1 MLPPVLI
8 VNQQRLPLP
17 RLLVHCALLLQVAE
31 VDSFR
36 GARVS
41 GRQHIL
47 RETAQEVAGGVVIAH
62 HVHLPVP
69 VPGHSHPQF
78 RAVPPD
84 HLREVTSL

>member
-8 VNQQRLPLP
+8 VNQQCLLLP
-17 RLLVHCALLLQVAE
+17 RLLVYCTLLLQVTE

-36 GARVS
+36 GARIN
-41 GRQHIL
+41 GRQNVL
-47 RETAQEVAGGVVIAH
+47 REAAQEVAGGIVIAH
-62 HVHLPVP
+62 HVHLSIP

-78 RAVPPD
+78 SAVPPD